1 MNKATNGVD
10 RLVGDVDLGGT
21 VVLDELAVDGVVA
34 GADAVDLLV
43 DLGTVMVTLLTRSGN
58 GEGDTGWMPCTNT
71 GDLAE
76 TLVSLAW
83 ELLGVPSGSDTVVT
97 ATLGDTN
104 GVDHLVLGEDGVDGD
119 LLLEVV
125 VAPLDL
131 LGNGATVDL
140 DLDQVGLLLA
150 EGESLHL
157 SVADGADG
165 DGVLQ
170 VISFGNSK

>member
-1 MNKATNGVD
+1 M
-10 RLVGDVDLGGT
+10 
-21 VVLDELAVDGVVA
+21 
-34 GADAVDLLV
+34 
-43 DLGTVMVTLLTRSGN
+43 
-58 GEGDTGWMPCTNT
+58 
-71 GDLAE
+71 
-76 TLVSLAW
+76 
-83 ELLGVPSGSDTVVT
+83 VT

-131 LGNGATVDL
+131 LGNGTTVDL

-157 SVADGADG
+157 SVADGTDG
-165 DGVLQ
+165 DGVLEIKLIFIGDCQ
-170 VISFGNSK
+170 MAGYAMWQNE